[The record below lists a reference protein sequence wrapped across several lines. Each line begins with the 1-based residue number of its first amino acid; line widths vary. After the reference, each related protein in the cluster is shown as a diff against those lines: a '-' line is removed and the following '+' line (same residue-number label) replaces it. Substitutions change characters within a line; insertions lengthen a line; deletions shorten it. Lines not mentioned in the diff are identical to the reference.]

1 MKTAIR
7 LSSTTC
13 IVAVCTMTGNALADT
28 YTPTV
33 LWDNGGVDGN
43 YSSSGWDV
51 GEPGSGDL
59 AAINNGATVTIDQ
72 AGEVADRLRLASN
85 DGDSG
90 FVLMTGGDLTLGTEL
105 RVGDEGTGTWTQTG
119 GDLVSNNVLWIGA
132 RGPGYSASGVGIFNL
147 EGGSVTVNGTS
158 STAMRVGRA
167 GATGTLN
174 ISG

>member
-1 MKTAIR
+1 MPSNRTSDLLKTAIR

-59 AAINNGATVTIDQ
+59 AAINNGATVTI
-72 AGEVADRLRLASN
+72 
-85 DGDSG
+85 
-90 FVLMTGGDLTLGTEL
+90 
-105 RVGDEGTGTWTQTG
+105 
-119 GDLVSNNVLWIGA
+119 
-132 RGPGYSASGVGIFNL
+132 
-147 EGGSVTVNGTS
+147 
-158 STAMRVGRA
+158 
-167 GATGTLN
+167 
-174 ISG
+174 